1 VDQLLAVREGWER
14 LLARAATA
22 NVFLTP
28 EWLIAWCRY
37 YVKDAVLRVI
47 VVYEDG
53 ELIGLAPLLVEQQ
66 SVCGIPLLKQ
76 IKFLGAGLS
85 DRLDILAASGK
96 ERAALEQIVGWLFA
110 QGWDVW
116 DVDELPEAS
125 PTAELLPWLARRW
138 GAPVEVVRQSVC
150 PMVKLPNDVA
160 AYRSTRHREFWK
172 KVDYYGRR
180 LRKEHALEVRF
191 NEGAADLGRDLECF
205 LDVYRAS
212 FAARPSPLTD
222 RRFADF
228 RRDVVGEM
236 ARQKRILLALL
247 FVDGTPVS
255 GQLCLLYQRSC
266 YAYNLCHDPSFSKQS
281 VGTVLQWE
289 VLQYLIEHGYKEYDF
304 LRGAEAYKYRWG
316 ACSVYHQRIRI
327 WRNTR
332 KVRLVRAALRVRR
345 RSRQANLSEQ
355 AGEVETSEPSR
366 PESAL
371 GLIPQSGDAVDR
383 PHVGETE

>member
-1 VDQLLAVREGWER
+1 MEQLLALRESWER

-22 NVFLTP
+22 NVFLSP
-28 EWLIAWCRY
+28 AWLIAWCRH
-37 YVKDAVLRVI
+37 YVKDAGLRVI

-53 ELIGLAPLLVEQQ
+53 ELIGLAPLLVEHQ

-96 ERAALEQIVGWLFA
+96 EREALEQITGWLFA

-116 DVDELPEAS
+116 DVDELPETS
-125 PTAELLPWLARRW
+125 LTAELLPWLARRR
-138 GAPVEVVRQSVC
+138 GASVEVVCQSVC
-150 PMVKLPNDVA
+150 PVVKVPNNVA

-191 NEGAADLGRDLECF
+191 NEGAAELGRDLECF
-205 LDVYRAS
+205 LEVYRSS

-228 RRDVVGEM
+228 RRDVVGEL

-247 FVDGTPVS
+247 LVDGTPVS
-255 GQLCLLYQRSC
+255 GQLCLLYQQSC

-316 ACSVYHQRIRI
+316 ASSVYHQRIRI

-345 RSRQANLSEQ
+345 RSRQANPREQ
-355 AGEVETSEPSR
+355 AQDVEAAGEPSQ
-366 PESAL
+366 PEGAL
-371 GLIPQSGDAVDR
+371 GLIPPSSESNRPPPSGW
-383 PHVGETE
+383 

>member
-1 VDQLLAVREGWER
+1 VRESWER
-14 LLARAATA
+14 LLTRAATA

-37 YVKDAVLRVI
+37 YIKDAGLRVI
-47 VVYEDG
+47 VVYEEG

-96 ERAALEQIVGWLFA
+96 EREALEQITGWLFA

-125 PTAELLPWLARRW
+125 HTAELLPWLARRW

-150 PMVKLPNDVA
+150 PVVRLPTDLA
-160 AYRSTRHREFWK
+160 AYRSTRQKDFWK

-191 NEGAADLGRDLECF
+191 NEGAGDLGRDLECF

-212 FAARPSPLTD
+212 FAARPSQLTD

-236 ARQKRILLALL
+236 ARQKRILIALL
-247 FVDGTPVS
+247 LVDGIPVS

-316 ACSVYHQRIRI
+316 ASSVYHQRIRI

-332 KVRLVRAALRVRR
+332 KVRLVRAALRVRWH
-345 RSRQANLSEQ
+345 SRQANVSEQ
-355 AGEVETSEPSR
+355 AEGVEAWEPS
-366 PESAL
+366 PPKNAL
-371 GLIPQSGDAVDR
+371 RVNPQSSDAVDR
-383 PHVGETE
+383 P

>member
-1 VDQLLAVREGWER
+1 MRESWER

-28 EWLIAWCRY
+28 EWLITWCRY
-37 YVKDAVLRVI
+37 YVKDAGLRVI
-47 VVYEDG
+47 VVYENG

-96 ERAALEQIVGWLFA
+96 EREALEQITGWLFA

-138 GAPVEVVRQSVC
+138 GAPVEVERQSVC
-150 PMVKLPNDVA
+150 PVVKLPPDLE
-160 AYRSTRHREFWK
+160 AYRSTRQKDFWK

-191 NEGAADLGRDLECF
+191 NEGAGDLGRDLEGF

-212 FAARPSPLTD
+212 FAARPSQLTD

-228 RRDVVGEM
+228 RRDVVSEM
-236 ARQKRILLALL
+236 ARQKRVLIALL
-247 FVDGTPVS
+247 LVDGTPVS
-255 GQLCLLYQRSC
+255 GQLCLLYQQSC
-266 YAYNLCHDPSFSKQS
+266 YAYNLCHDPAFSKQS

-289 VLQYLIEHGYKEYDF
+289 VLRYLIEHGYKEYDF
-304 LRGAEAYKYRWG
+304 LRGPEAYKYRWG
-316 ACSVYHQRIRI
+316 ASSFYHQRIRI

-345 RSRQANLSEQ
+345 QSRQTNVSDQTEE
-355 AGEVETSEPSR
+355 GEAWEPSR
-366 PESAL
+366 PEDAL
-371 GLIPQSGDAVDR
+371 GVNPQSSDAVNR
-383 PHVGETE
+383 P

>member
-1 VDQLLAVREGWER
+1 MRESWER

-28 EWLIAWCRY
+28 EWLLTWCRY
-37 YVKDAVLRVI
+37 YAKDAGLRVI

-53 ELIGLAPLLVEQQ
+53 EPIGLAPLLVEQQ

-85 DRLDILAASGK
+85 DRLDILAASGR
-96 ERAALEQIVGWLFA
+96 EREALEQITGWLFA

-138 GAPVEVVRQSVC
+138 GAPVEVERQSVC
-150 PMVKLPNDVA
+150 PVVRLPTDLA
-160 AYRSTRHREFWK
+160 AYRATREKDFWK

-191 NEGAADLGRDLECF
+191 NEGAGDLGRDLEGF
-205 LDVYRAS
+205 LEVYRAS
-212 FAARPSPLTD
+212 FAARPSQLTD

-228 RRDVVGEM
+228 RRDVVREM
-236 ARQKRILLALL
+236 ARQKRILIALL
-247 FVDGTPVS
+247 LVDGTPVS
-255 GQLCLLYQRSC
+255 GQLCLLYRQSC
-266 YAYNLCHDPSFSKQS
+266 YAYNLCHDPAFSKQS

-289 VLQYLIEHGYKEYDF
+289 VLRYLIEHGYKEYDF

-316 ACSVYHQRIRI
+316 ASSFYHQRIRI

-345 RSRQANLSEQ
+345 HSRQTNVSNQ
-355 AGEVETSEPSR
+355 TR
-366 PESAL
+366 
-371 GLIPQSGDAVDR
+371 
-383 PHVGETE
+383 

>member
-1 VDQLLAVREGWER
+1 VRESWER

-37 YVKDAVLRVI
+37 YIKDAGLRVI
-47 VVYEDG
+47 VVYEEG

-96 ERAALEQIVGWLFA
+96 EREALEQITGWLFA

-125 PTAELLPWLARRW
+125 PTTELLPWLARRW

-150 PMVKLPNDVA
+150 PVVKLPTDLA
-160 AYRSTRHREFWK
+160 AYRSTRQKDFWK

-191 NEGAADLGRDLECF
+191 NEGAGDLGRDLECF

-212 FAARPSPLTD
+212 FAARPSQLTD

-236 ARQKRILLALL
+236 ARQKRILIALL
-247 FVDGTPVS
+247 LVDGIPVS
-255 GQLCLLYQRSC
+255 GQLCLLYQQSC

-289 VLQYLIEHGYKEYDF
+289 VLQYLIEHRYKEYDF

-316 ACSVYHQRIRI
+316 ASSVYHQRIRI

-332 KVRLVRAALRVRR
+332 KVRLVRAALKVRWH
-345 RSRQANLSEQ
+345 SRQANVSEQ
-355 AGEVETSEPSR
+355 TEGVEVCEPSP
-366 PESAL
+366 PENAL
-371 GLIPQSGDAVDR
+371 GVNPQSSDAVDR
-383 PHVGETE
+383 P